1 MSSGD
6 RYERHLA
13 LALFEAGRGAMRAP
27 SSGSATDRDLPDIIA
42 GKPVVANGDTFSEVW
57 VIELKSTSATT
68 AYADSQ
74 EIEDLVAFADEFG
87 GRALMAGKFKRP
99 GGARS
104 PFYLVEPEDCRRT
117 DGGNY
122 GIPAADAEERAH
134 AIVWTSTKNKDAE
147 IDIRS

>member
-1 MSSGD
+1 MPSGG
-6 RYERHLA
+6 RYERHLT
-13 LALFEAGRGAMRAP
+13 LALFEAGMAALRAP

-42 GKPVVANGDTFSEVW
+42 GRPVDVDGETRAEVW

-74 EIEDLVAFADEFG
+74 EIEDLVAFADRFG
-87 GRALMAGKFKRP
+87 ARALMAGKFKRP

-104 PFYLVEPEDCRRT
+104 PFYLVEPEDCRVT

-122 GIPAADAEERAH
+122 GIPEADAEERAY
-134 AIVWTSTKNKDAE
+134 ATVWTSTKNEDAE
-147 IDIRS
+147 VVLR

>member
-6 RYERHLA
+6 RYERHLTRA
-13 LALFEAGRGAMRAP
+13 FFEAGMAALRAP

-42 GKPVVANGDTFSEVW
+42 GKPVETDEGPTLSDVW
-57 VIELKSTSATT
+57 VVELKTTSATT

-74 EIEDLVAFADEFG
+74 EIEDLLAFAEGFG
-87 GRALMAGKFKRP
+87 ARALMAGKFKRP

-122 GIPAADAEERAH
+122 GVPSADAEERAY
-134 AIVWTSTKNKDAE
+134 AIVWTATKRQDAE
-147 IDIRS
+147 IVIQ